1 MCLILIHNDSTSC
14 CQERTIVVRVFTA
27 SCLPV
32 ILWLGFG
39 FGLARA
45 DLVFH
50 LSPMAGMDS
59 RAVVGFTAAAQLW
72 SNVLSNNM
80 TVNIDIGFTSL
91 GAGVLGQTELTESQF
106 SYTNYRN
113 ALASRA
119 TSASDA
125 LAVASLSTNDSFNLL
140 INGTT
145 NNASPHVIS
154 NDLIA
159 MTTANAKVLGL
170 VGAANTA
177 TDATITFN
185 SDFNFEFNPPSVTG
199 SSRFDFVGVAAHE
212 IGHALGFISGVDA
225 LDGNFNALSDS
236 SWNGSVT
243 PLDTFRMSTR
253 MSDGTIDWTADTQA
267 KYLSLDH
274 GATSLGAFATGEA
287 HGDGYQASHWK
298 EQSTR
303 LGIMSPTVAA
313 GERLAIGDRD
323 KLAMDVI
330 GYQIVPEPS
339 SVILLGVGG
348 VLVAV
353 GMRKR
358 AAGR

>member
-1 MCLILIHNDSTSC
+1 M
-14 CQERTIVVRVFTA
+14 VRAFKA

-32 ILWLGFG
+32 ILWLGLG
-39 FGLARA
+39 FGLVRA
-45 DLVFH
+45 DVVFH
-50 LSPMAGMDS
+50 LNPMSGMDS
-59 RAVVGFTAAAQLW
+59 AAVAGFTAAAQLW

-80 TVNIDIGFTSL
+80 TVNLDIGFTSL
-91 GAGVLGQTELTESQF
+91 GGGILGQTELTESQF
-106 SYTNYRN
+106 SYRNYRN
-113 ALASRA
+113 ALAGRA

-125 LAVASLSTNDSFNLL
+125 LAVASLTTNDSFNLL

-145 NNASPHVIS
+145 NNASPHVVS
-154 NDLIA
+154 NDLVS
-159 MTTANAKVLGL
+159 MTSANAKALGL

-212 IGHALGFISGVDA
+212 IGHALGFISSVDA
-225 LDGNFNALSDS
+225 LDTNLNAFDDS
-236 SWNGSVT
+236 HWNGSVT

-253 MSDGTIDWTADTQA
+253 VSDGTIDWTADTQA

-274 GATSLGAFATGEA
+274 GATSLGAFATGA
-287 HGDGYQASHWK
+287 MHGDGSQASHWK
-298 EQSTR
+298 EQTPR
-303 LGIMSPTVAA
+303 LGIMNPTAA
-313 GERLAIGDRD
+313 PGERLAISDRD
-323 KLAMDVI
+323 KLALDVI

-358 AAGR
+358 ATCR